1 MSVSS
6 PPSTPVTSPVPA
18 QVMNPDG
25 TTALGTP
32 VGTEYSN
39 KLAVDP
45 TTGGMKSMSDYV
57 IPKSSV
63 VAERDT
69 TASLTDIAG
78 LAVGGQVI
86 SDKEQNRWLQSYMV
100 GMQDKAL
107 DVNLQK
113 ESKLVDLDAQIKL
126 KQMALHEKQI
136 DADTLN
142 KYTRAESARAL
153 NDVIENPDKYS
164 KQDIEKIKAA
174 VALQRSADGTDIKTT
189 SNTNF
194 TQNSHLNEDTSNQNF
209 NGNQQQNMTQLGI
222 QDINASLNGNLSGV
236 PLGLGMGGIGGM
248 GLGMGTQPITAPQLS
263 GALGGAMATL
273 PATGAVTQP
282 TGLLNSGLLNVP
294 NGAIKVGA

>member
-1 MSVSS
+1 MSSVSS
-6 PPSTPVTSPVPA
+6 STPPPVAPPTPA
-18 QVMNPDG
+18 QVGDPNG
-25 TTALGTP
+25 TTALPAAEG
-32 VGTEYSN
+32 YSN
-39 KLAVDP
+39 KIAVGNP
-45 TTGGMKSMSDYV
+45 SGMKSMSDYV
-57 IPKSSV
+57 IPKSSI

-69 TASLTDIAG
+69 TASMTDIMS
-78 LAVGGQVI
+78 LPLGGQVI

-153 NDVIENPDKYS
+153 NDVITNPDKYS
-164 KQDIEKIKAA
+164 KKDIEKIKAA
-174 VALQRSADGTDIKTT
+174 VALQRSADGADIKTT

-209 NGNQQQNMTQLGI
+209 NGNQQQSMTGI

-236 PLGLGMGGIGGM
+236 PLGLGMGGL
-248 GLGMGTQPITAPQLS
+248 GLGINPSATTPSLSGVLPTLPVGTVPTSPNVPTPTAPK
-263 GALGGAMATL
+263 
-273 PATGAVTQP
+273 
-282 TGLLNSGLLNVP
+282 GLINSSLFDVP